1 MSAVKFSVCAL
12 FALATSPALAQ
23 EEVRG
28 GSPGNSGGDLVQPG
42 NSGGDPVRGDDSSP
56 GNSGD
61 SNGVGQLFE
70 PGPPD
75 ETIQLADGT
84 AGIFDLEGGLFG
96 HVLTATSGIPG
107 LDKMETWVFES
118 GQLYGTPGPFD
129 VLVNS
134 SASDISQLGG
144 KGISAYWEGVL
155 TEAEKDGWQ
164 VVCLGVNYVNPVT
177 YKGQPE
183 AVITDLD
190 NPDLTSYELV
200 KNDTVVAWL
209 LRGQDAQGNIGE
221 VYGFV
226 DGYQPPAV
234 GETLEFTPL
243 TGGEAFTNVNDY
255 FDFLFSQDLHNKQG
269 LGLASYTAPEAVT
282 TGTWCD

>member
-1 MSAVKFSVCAL
+1 M
-12 FALATSPALAQ
+12 
-23 EEVRG
+23 
-28 GSPGNSGGDLVQPG
+28 
-42 NSGGDPVRGDDSSP
+42 
-56 GNSGD
+56 
-61 SNGVGQLFE
+61 
-70 PGPPD
+70 
-75 ETIQLADGT
+75 
-84 AGIFDLEGGLFG
+84 
-96 HVLTATSGIPG
+96 
-107 LDKMETWVFES
+107 
-118 GQLYGTPGPFD
+118 
-129 VLVNS
+129 
-134 SASDISQLGG
+134 
-144 KGISAYWEGVL
+144 L

-183 AVITDLD
+183 AVIADLD